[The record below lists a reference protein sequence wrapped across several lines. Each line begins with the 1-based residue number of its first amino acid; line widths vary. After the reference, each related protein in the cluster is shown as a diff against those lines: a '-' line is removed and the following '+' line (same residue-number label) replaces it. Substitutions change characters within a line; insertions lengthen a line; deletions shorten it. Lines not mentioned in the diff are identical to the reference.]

1 MNNSEKKEKSGTI
14 ALNRRARHDY
24 ALEDHFEAGLV
35 LQGWEVKSLRAGR
48 LQLVDSY
55 VILKNGEAWLF
66 NAQITPLGTVSTHFI
81 PEPHRTRKLLLN
93 KRELFKL
100 AGAIQRE
107 GYTVIPLAVYW
118 KKNKAKVEI
127 ALAKGKKN
135 YDKRESEKNRDWQ
148 REKQKVMKKRR

>member
-1 MNNSEKKEKSGTI
+1 MNNSDKKEKSGTI

-24 ALEDHFEAGLV
+24 ALEDHFEAGIV

-48 LQLVDSY
+48 LQLQDSY
-55 VILKNGEAWLF
+55 VILKGNEAWLF
-66 NAQITPLGTVSTHFI
+66 NAQITPLGTVSTHFVA
-81 PEPHRTRKLLLN
+81 EPTRTRKLLLN
-93 KRELFKL
+93 QRELGKL

-107 GYTVIPLAVYW
+107 GYTVIPLAAYW
-118 KKNKAKVEI
+118 KKNKVKIEI

-135 YDKRESEKNRDWQ
+135 YDKRETEKRRDWD

>member
-1 MNNSEKKEKSGTI
+1 MNNKEKENSGTI
-14 ALNRRARHDY
+14 ALNRRSRHDY
-24 ALEDHFEAGLV
+24 HIEDRFEAGLV

-48 LQLVDSY
+48 LQLQDSY
-55 VILKNGEAWLF
+55 VIFKGGEGWLF

-81 PEPHRTRKLLLN
+81 AEPTRTRKLLL
-93 KRELFKL
+93 KQRELSKL

-118 KKNKAKVEI
+118 KKNKVKVEI

-135 YDKRESEKNRDWQ
+135 YDKRETEKRRDWE
-148 REKQKVMKKRR
+148 REKQQVMKKRR